1 MKFNITLKTITNEI
15 RNYLALGLMV
25 IGHILFIPVLI
36 CNAIANWL
44 KVE

>member
-15 RNYLALGLMV
+15 RNYLALGLTV
-25 IGHILFIPVLI
+25 VGHILIIPALI